1 MPTLQEILTDTAEY
15 VAWKLEEGETSAEV
29 SRAILDEL
37 VVSSTR
43 TSGSPATAAAV
54 AQHAASIPAE
64 QNAEKPSVVSGAS
77 STLPPATT
85 ATSPM
90 ADKGKDMKDEM
101 RAAKLAAIAAAVR
114 SCTLCPLHADRTN
127 GVPGQGNPN
136 PDILFVGEAPGADE
150 DAQGLAFVGRAGQ
163 LLTKMIEA
171 MGFTREDVFIANVN
185 KCRPPANRKPLRE
198 EMDACLPYLRQQVK
212 ILQPK
217 VIVAMGATAVEGL
230 VPESVSQKISDL
242 RGHWLTFEGIPL
254 MPTYHPAYLLRNSA
268 MKKPVWADLQEV
280 LRKLGRPVPKRSTSG

>member
-29 SRAILDEL
+29 SRAILDDLATAGVQPVKQPDHASAALEK
-37 VVSSTR
+37 STR
-43 TSGSPATAAAV
+43 T
-54 AQHAASIPAE
+54 PAE
-64 QNAEKPSVVSGAS
+64 QEVPPSAPAVVQAETAESAKPT
-77 STLPPATT
+77 STAPEHNMTDNDPRQK
-85 ATSPM
+85 P
-90 ADKGKDMKDEM
+90 
-101 RAAKLAAIAAAVR
+101 LAEIAAAVR